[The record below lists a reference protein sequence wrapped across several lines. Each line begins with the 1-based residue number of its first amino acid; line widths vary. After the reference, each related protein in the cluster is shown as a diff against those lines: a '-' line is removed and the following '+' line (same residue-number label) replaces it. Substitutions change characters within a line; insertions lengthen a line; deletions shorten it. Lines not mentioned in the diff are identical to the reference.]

1 MDLGSNVYF
10 NFKVY
15 IHCLGNIK
23 DMVKLTHMLPS

>member
-1 MDLGSNVYF
+1 MDLRSNYF

-15 IHCLGNIK
+15 IQCLGNIK